1 MNITRC
7 EPQLVWGKLL
17 GRCFMQICV
26 CEETLAAHQARLG
39 ELKGLVAQITADV
52 GLEAGGVLGD
62 EVEALGKKLEDVR
75 ESLATLAEVAES
87 RELCGDELLRTKTF
101 LSSVQQSLSA
111 VEDSNEKDT
120 ENQLTAL
127 RTHLLALGKT
137 EGQLQSLKEKSLEL
151 GPVRPETS
159 VVEILQ
165 LWQQVFRETFQQYH
179 RLSARLVK
187 SQDGA
192 AALRLWQEYLLH
204 VQSFLSGS
212 IPEDYHSLTEHQHL
226 CEVHQN
232 LLTSQQSVLLS
243 KSSGPDG
250 QLGRGLVETSVVE
263 QFNSLTNLHNETLAR
278 IMERH
283 EEVRERICSWDRYRA
298 DQARL
303 LAWLK
308 DTERERNRLQL
319 RYIHVRRIPKVQA
332 RIQTLLEQVPVGEAQ
347 ANSLQQQQG
356 KLLHFCDDALA
367 TSIRMEHAAISQR
380 ISNLQAGLETWK
392 DFLDRITG
400 LTQSYDTQV
409 SGVQAVFREV
419 HAAVADPGGLPTS
432 HTGMQNKLEV
442 IRQLRS
448 RLVELTTDLEGVG
461 VTQEQL
467 KECVSPMDM
476 KSISQKVWILWQTQ
490 GDLDHQLSLLS
501 HQLEEKLGL
510 RLMFDTRQSRFL
522 VWAGD
527 VESRLDSSSSGDPEE
542 VLRRLETELQAEV
555 SLKRREVDWLLTTGQ
570 ELIEVCPEEKGG
582 IADKIQQVQEA
593 WRRLQGLGEVRAN
606 RLHHILQ
613 TKSQLELRL
622 AELRAWLHQVE
633 TQLSAPLVLESCTKE
648 AVDNKLEQ
656 HQELQKTIE
665 GQSGNIADV
674 LNLCE
679 LFLTDCDNCKATI
692 NTESLIT
699 AIDALERS
707 DLGSQDE
714 VLSLVSR
721 VEGVIQEV
729 KARSPALQILDK
741 SYSKLAKESGLEI
754 KNLQQ
759 LTSLVRTTLQR
770 WHALTP
776 TAIGIL
782 QRLQRELQVYRDF
795 VLAHGKAVVTLTQV
809 DVQLTQI
816 QHLST
821 PEQAAMPRSRL
832 QQIEQL
838 DRELESHGGLLQ
850 TADELGLE
858 VLKRSKPEEL
868 PGIQEM
874 IDEYQLLWKDI
885 RFRISDLK
893 TQCRAELAK
902 KEERTRAQQTPEV
915 DESIQVETLRFE
927 QDSAVQVDTLPPLM
941 RLTSRDA
948 YLYELETALQ
958 ECGVNLDILEE
969 VLRAP
974 TPEQGGTPA
983 LPPQNMSKVVA
994 SCESSVEL
1002 IRHLNT
1008 LLVEESGLS
1017 DEQAKTREVQR
1028 LSVRFDEL
1036 LARARQRE
1044 QRLRDVSDSARLT
1057 CPLCS
1062 RRNWQQLDN
1071 DLWRLEQ
1078 WLQFA
1083 EGTQSS
1089 QRAPPTNIEQ
1099 LEDVIQD
1106 HREFLMDLDSHKS
1119 IVVSLNI
1126 VGTHLA
1132 DHTEDTGRA
1141 EQLRARLVTTNSRW
1155 DAVCRSAAAWQT
1167 QLQTALME
1175 NDEFHQIIEE
1185 LVEWL
1190 EKTENTIRMSEPEL
1204 KGDLERCEPR
1214 VMSLQEAADQLLRHS
1229 EAPEGST
1236 TTWSR
1241 LTDLRLKLQS
1251 LRRLTGVY
1259 VLKLGAVLGRDPS
1272 ELGMTVS
1279 ASGRST
1285 TATSLAS
1292 LSHELLDQAAVGHLE
1307 GSAHSDQQHSN
1318 EPDEMDTTVLARGYR
1333 FLGRVVRASLPIQ
1346 ALMLLLLG
1354 VASLVPM
1361 GEDDYLC
1368 NTFARSFEPI
1378 LRYRHGPPPV

>member
-7 EPQLVWGKLL
+7 EPRLVWGKLL

-62 EVEALGKKLEDVR
+62 EVEALGKRLEDVR

-87 RELCGDELLRTKTF
+87 RTHDRELCGDELLRTKTF
-101 LSSVQQSLSA
+101 LASVQQENKKTNLSTPNRDSNLDLPLISSLVYCESDILDHGATEADRDIFDTSINKWNITLSASVCKVFCVCVLVPLGLVSVTESLSA

-192 AALRLWQEYLLH
+192 SALRLWQEYLLH

-283 EEVRERICSWDRYRA
+283 EEVRERLGSWDRYRA

-308 DTERERNRLQL
+308 DTERERSRLQL

-409 SGVQAVFREV
+409 SSVQAVFHEV
-419 HAAVADPGGLPTS
+419 HAALADPGGLPTL
-432 HTGMQNKLEV
+432 HTGIQNKLEV

-448 RLVELTTDLEGVG
+448 RLVELTADLEAVG

-490 GDLDHQLSLLS
+490 GDLDHQLSLLC

-527 VESRLDSSSSGDPEE
+527 VESRLDGSSSGDPEE

-555 SLKRREVDWLLTTGQ
+555 SLKRREVDWLHTAGQ
-570 ELIEVCPEEKGG
+570 ELIEVCPEGTG
-582 IADKIQQVQEA
+582 DIADKIQQVQEA

-633 TQLSAPLVLESCTKE
+633 TQLSTPLVLESCTKE
-648 AVDNKLEQ
+648 AVDNKLQQ

-679 LFLTDCDNCKATI
+679 LFLTDCDNCNATI
-692 NTESLIT
+692 NTECLIT
-699 AIDALERS
+699 AIDTLERRFVLTTYTHAPVGGVQPETRVVEADIVRCLVPRWKNVCGLSAERKRRILAVFALLQEILRLCHEQQVWLDGQERVLTDVSSRS

-714 VLSLVSR
+714 VLSLVST
-721 VEGVIQEV
+721 VEGVMQEV

-759 LTSLVRTTLQR
+759 LTGLVRTTLQR

-795 VLAHGKAVVTLTQV
+795 VSAHGKAVVMLTQV

-838 DRELESHGGLLQ
+838 DRELESHGGVLQ
-850 TADELGLE
+850 TADELGLA

-868 PGIQEM
+868 PGTQEM

-885 RFRISDLK
+885 RCRISDLK

-902 KEERTRAQQTPEV
+902 KLANALVVLSSIAEDGEIEVRISEERTRAQQMPEV

-1017 DEQAKTREVQR
+1017 DEQARTRDVQR

-1062 RRNWQQLDN
+1062 KRNWQQLDN

-1141 EQLRARLVTTNSRW
+1141 EQLRSRLVTTNSRW

-1175 NDEFHQIIEE
+1175 
-1185 LVEWL
+1185 
-1190 EKTENTIRMSEPEL
+1190 
-1204 KGDLERCEPR
+1204 
-1214 VMSLQEAADQLLRHS
+1214 
-1229 EAPEGST
+1229 
-1236 TTWSR
+1236 
-1241 LTDLRLKLQS
+1241 
-1251 LRRLTGVY
+1251 
-1259 VLKLGAVLGRDPS
+1259 
-1272 ELGMTVS
+1272 VS
-1279 ASGRST
+1279 
-1285 TATSLAS
+1285 
-1292 LSHELLDQAAVGHLE
+1292 
-1307 GSAHSDQQHSN
+1307 
-1318 EPDEMDTTVLARGYR
+1318 
-1333 FLGRVVRASLPIQ
+1333 
-1346 ALMLLLLG
+1346 
-1354 VASLVPM
+1354 
-1361 GEDDYLC
+1361 
-1368 NTFARSFEPI
+1368 
-1378 LRYRHGPPPV
+1378 

>member
-1 MNITRC
+1 MSDYIMVLHHRRTEQGKQTSNAGYYC
-7 EPQLVWGKLL
+7 EVDEGMSRYSNCVLL
-17 GRCFMQICV
+17 
-26 CEETLAAHQARLG
+26 
-39 ELKGLVAQITADV
+39 
-52 GLEAGGVLGD
+52 
-62 EVEALGKKLEDVR
+62 
-75 ESLATLAEVAES
+75 
-87 RELCGDELLRTKTF
+87 
-101 LSSVQQSLSA
+101 QSLSA

-283 EEVRERICSWDRYRA
+283 EEVRERIYSWDRYRA

-308 DTERERNRLQL
+308 DTERERSRLQL

-448 RLVELTTDLEGVG
+448 RLVELTADLEGVG

-467 KECVSPMDM
+467 KQFVSPMDM

-490 GDLDHQLSLLS
+490 GDLDHQLSLLC

-527 VESRLDSSSSGDPEE
+527 VESRLDGSSSGDPEE
-542 VLRRLETELQAEV
+542 VLRRLETELQSEV
-555 SLKRREVDWLLTTGQ
+555 SLKRREVDWLHTTGQ

-699 AIDALERS
+699 AIDTLERRWKNVCGRSAERKRRILAVFTLLQEILRLCHEQQVWLDKQERVLTDVSSRS

-759 LTSLVRTTLQR
+759 LTALVRTTLQR

-782 QRLQRELQVYRDF
+782 QRLQRELQVIQGLCVGPREGSGD
-795 VLAHGKAVVTLTQV
+795 V
-809 DVQLTQI
+809 D
-816 QHLST
+816 
-821 PEQAAMPRSRL
+821 A
-832 QQIEQL
+832 
-838 DRELESHGGLLQ
+838 GG
-850 TADELGLE
+850 
-858 VLKRSKPEEL
+858 
-868 PGIQEM
+868 
-874 IDEYQLLWKDI
+874 
-885 RFRISDLK
+885 
-893 TQCRAELAK
+893 
-902 KEERTRAQQTPEV
+902 RT
-915 DESIQVETLRFE
+915 
-927 QDSAVQVDTLPPLM
+927 VDTDP
-941 RLTSRDA
+941 
-948 YLYELETALQ
+948 
-958 ECGVNLDILEE
+958 
-969 VLRAP
+969 AP
-974 TPEQGGTPA
+974 VHA
-983 LPPQNMSKVVA
+983 
-994 SCESSVEL
+994 
-1002 IRHLNT
+1002 
-1008 LLVEESGLS
+1008 
-1017 DEQAKTREVQR
+1017 
-1028 LSVRFDEL
+1028 
-1036 LARARQRE
+1036 
-1044 QRLRDVSDSARLT
+1044 
-1057 CPLCS
+1057 
-1062 RRNWQQLDN
+1062 
-1071 DLWRLEQ
+1071 
-1078 WLQFA
+1078 
-1083 EGTQSS
+1083 
-1089 QRAPPTNIEQ
+1089 
-1099 LEDVIQD
+1099 
-1106 HREFLMDLDSHKS
+1106 
-1119 IVVSLNI
+1119 
-1126 VGTHLA
+1126 
-1132 DHTEDTGRA
+1132 
-1141 EQLRARLVTTNSRW
+1141 
-1155 DAVCRSAAAWQT
+1155 
-1167 QLQTALME
+1167 
-1175 NDEFHQIIEE
+1175 
-1185 LVEWL
+1185 
-1190 EKTENTIRMSEPEL
+1190 
-1204 KGDLERCEPR
+1204 
-1214 VMSLQEAADQLLRHS
+1214 
-1229 EAPEGST
+1229 
-1236 TTWSR
+1236 
-1241 LTDLRLKLQS
+1241 
-1251 LRRLTGVY
+1251 
-1259 VLKLGAVLGRDPS
+1259 
-1272 ELGMTVS
+1272 
-1279 ASGRST
+1279 
-1285 TATSLAS
+1285 
-1292 LSHELLDQAAVGHLE
+1292 
-1307 GSAHSDQQHSN
+1307 
-1318 EPDEMDTTVLARGYR
+1318 
-1333 FLGRVVRASLPIQ
+1333 
-1346 ALMLLLLG
+1346 
-1354 VASLVPM
+1354 
-1361 GEDDYLC
+1361 
-1368 NTFARSFEPI
+1368 
-1378 LRYRHGPPPV
+1378 